1 MELGYELVKEHLFFR
16 KELRET
22 VYWFIRLRWVAVGVA
37 FAGSWAV
44 YFLWR
49 ELPILPLNGILFFV
63 ILYNIIFHFIGK
75 RLKLLKP
82 QEVKPFAIFAH
93 TQISLDLLALY
104 LLIYFTGSIY
114 SPLLIL
120 VIFHNILAGILL
132 SPISYFMYGIVT
144 IMALGGLIT
153 LHKFSILP
161 FQPILLQSLFSPN
174 SLEFHGMLA
183 LYFTF
188 TAVIL
193 ITGFLITS
201 VKLSLKT
208 KGREL
213 LSVSKK
219 PDASAPKLT
228 ALYEMVKEMGL
239 CSDLKELMDSAT
251 RNAARIMR
259 VKACSI
265 KLLDDQG
272 KTLKF
277 AFTYGLSEDYVSKG
291 SIDIDKSPINRK
303 VIEGSFY
310 AIGKIDE
317 KDYSQYPED
326 IQREGIAS
334 IVYMPLRVEKMVLGV
349 FCVYSNVAYYFAD
362 SDVKFFSLMADL
374 TALAIENLKSELDRT
389 WFLQKSAH
397 QLRSPFNAIYSMLK
411 MIRKG
416 YLGPIN
422 QDQKETIERCE
433 KRIEM
438 LGDLIK
444 DLLKL
449 GIKRADIY
457 KTIIQ
462 PVDIVKIMNV
472 LDSLYRTQ
480 ALEKGVDI
488 TFDIDELIPQI
499 MADKKL
505 IDELLTNLISNAI
518 KYTPPGGNVRVSLT
532 KESKDRVRLEVFD
545 TGIGIP
551 EKDMPRLFSEFF
563 RAENAKAFAEEG
575 TGLGLVIIK
584 EILDRIKGTIS
595 VKSKVGEGTC
605 FTCFLPS
612 V

>member
-1 MELGYELVKEHLFFR
+1 
-16 KELRET
+16 
-22 VYWFIRLRWVAVGVA
+22 
-37 FAGSWAV
+37 
-44 YFLWR
+44 
-49 ELPILPLNGILFFV
+49 
-63 ILYNIIFHFIGK
+63 
-75 RLKLLKP
+75 
-82 QEVKPFAIFAH
+82 
-93 TQISLDLLALY
+93 
-104 LLIYFTGSIY
+104 
-114 SPLLIL
+114 
-120 VIFHNILAGILL
+120 
-132 SPISYFMYGIVT
+132 
-144 IMALGGLIT
+144 
-153 LHKFSILP
+153 
-161 FQPILLQSLFSPN
+161 
-174 SLEFHGMLA
+174 
-183 LYFTF
+183 
-188 TAVIL
+188 
-193 ITGFLITS
+193 
-201 VKLSLKT
+201 
-208 KGREL
+208 
-213 LSVSKK
+213 
-219 PDASAPKLT
+219 
-228 ALYEMVKEMGL
+228 
-239 CSDLKELMDSAT
+239 
-251 RNAARIMR
+251 
-259 VKACSI
+259 
-265 KLLDDQG
+265 
-272 KTLKF
+272 
-277 AFTYGLSEDYVSKG
+277 
-291 SIDIDKSPINRK
+291 
-303 VIEGSFY
+303 
-310 AIGKIDE
+310 
-317 KDYSQYPED
+317 
-326 IQREGIAS
+326 
-334 IVYMPLRVEKMVLGV
+334 MPLRVEKMVLGV
-349 FCVYSNVAYYFAD
+349 FCVYSNVANYFAD

-462 PVDIVKIMNV
+462 PVDITKIMNV

-488 TFDIDELIPQI
+488 TFDIEELIPQI
-499 MADKKL
+499 MANKKL

-518 KYTPPGGNVRVSLT
+518 KYTPPGGKVRVSLA
-532 KESKDRVRLEVFD
+532 KEGKGRVRLEVFD

-563 RAENAKAFAEEG
+563 RAENAKALAEEG

>member
-1 MELGYELVKEHLFFR
+1 M
-16 KELRET
+16 
-22 VYWFIRLRWVAVGVA
+22 
-37 FAGSWAV
+37 
-44 YFLWR
+44 
-49 ELPILPLNGILFFV
+49 
-63 ILYNIIFHFIGK
+63 
-75 RLKLLKP
+75 
-82 QEVKPFAIFAH
+82 
-93 TQISLDLLALY
+93 
-104 LLIYFTGSIY
+104 
-114 SPLLIL
+114 
-120 VIFHNILAGILL
+120 
-132 SPISYFMYGIVT
+132 
-144 IMALGGLIT
+144 
-153 LHKFSILP
+153 HKFTILP
-161 FQPILLQSLFSPN
+161 FQPISFQNLFFPN

-183 LYFTF
+183 LYLTF

-193 ITGFLITS
+193 ITAFFITS

-213 LSVSKK
+213 LRVFKK
-219 PDASAPKLT
+219 PDASTPRLT
-228 ALYEMVKEMGL
+228 ALYGMVKEMGL
-239 CSDLKELMDSAT
+239 SSDLKELMDSAT

-259 VKACSI
+259 VKGCSI
-265 KLLDDQG
+265 KLLDDKR

-277 AFTYGLSEDYVSKG
+277 ASTYGLSEDYVSKG
-291 SIDIDKSPINRK
+291 SIDIEKNPINRK

-310 AIGKIDE
+310 AIDKIDE

-326 IQREGIAS
+326 IRKEGIAS

-349 FCVYSNVAYYFAD
+349 FCVYSNISYYFAD

-422 QDQKETIERCE
+422 KEQKKTIERCE

-462 PVDIVKIMNV
+462 PVDITEIMNA

-488 TFDIDELIPQI
+488 TFDIEELIPQI
-499 MADKKL
+499 MANKKL

-518 KYTPPGGNVRVSLT
+518 KYTPPGGKVRVSLA
-532 KESKDRVRLEVFD
+532 KESKDQVRLEVFD

-551 EKDMPRLFSEFF
+551 EEDMPRLFSEFF
-563 RAENAKAFAEEG
+563 RAENAKAFAEEGG

>member
-44 YFLWR
+44 YFLWQ

-63 ILYNIIFHFIGK
+63 ILYNIIFFLIGK

-93 TQISLDLLALY
+93 TQISLDLFALY

-132 SPISYFMYGIVT
+132 SPISYFMYGIVA
-144 IMALGGLIT
+144 IMALGGLVT
-153 LHKFSILP
+153 LHKFTILP

-183 LYFTF
+183 LYLTF
-188 TAVIL
+188 TTVIL

-265 KLLDDQG
+265 I
-272 KTLKF
+272 F
-277 AFTYGLSEDYVSKG
+277 SVS
-291 SIDIDKSPINRK
+291 
-303 VIEGSFY
+303 
-310 AIGKIDE
+310 
-317 KDYSQYPED
+317 
-326 IQREGIAS
+326 
-334 IVYMPLRVEKMVLGV
+334 
-349 FCVYSNVAYYFAD
+349 
-362 SDVKFFSLMADL
+362 
-374 TALAIENLKSELDRT
+374 
-389 WFLQKSAH
+389 
-397 QLRSPFNAIYSMLK
+397 
-411 MIRKG
+411 
-416 YLGPIN
+416 
-422 QDQKETIERCE
+422 
-433 KRIEM
+433 
-438 LGDLIK
+438 
-444 DLLKL
+444 
-449 GIKRADIY
+449 
-457 KTIIQ
+457 
-462 PVDIVKIMNV
+462 
-472 LDSLYRTQ
+472 
-480 ALEKGVDI
+480 
-488 TFDIDELIPQI
+488 
-499 MADKKL
+499 
-505 IDELLTNLISNAI
+505 
-518 KYTPPGGNVRVSLT
+518 
-532 KESKDRVRLEVFD
+532 
-545 TGIGIP
+545 
-551 EKDMPRLFSEFF
+551 
-563 RAENAKAFAEEG
+563 
-575 TGLGLVIIK
+575 
-584 EILDRIKGTIS
+584 
-595 VKSKVGEGTC
+595 
-605 FTCFLPS
+605 
-612 V
+612 